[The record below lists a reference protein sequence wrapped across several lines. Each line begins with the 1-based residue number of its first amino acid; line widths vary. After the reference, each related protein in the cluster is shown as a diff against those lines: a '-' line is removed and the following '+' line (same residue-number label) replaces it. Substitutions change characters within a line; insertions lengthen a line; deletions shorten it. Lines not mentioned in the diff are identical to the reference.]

1 MGWLVKTTGSPVI
14 LARSAGIQLM
24 LVFVSLVKLTYKYY
38 FITKL
43 LVIFSRRLVIQ
54 FIENF
59 GSWSISWIPK
69 VFSPCGVAGLSSHQT
84 SFTPFCTM
92 RSRRTVKPPNFI
104 YPLLHH
110 AELPDCQA
118 TKLHLPPFSPCGVA
132 GLSSHQIVFTPNNYI
147 QGFQKYCYQRLFQQ
161 ISNNVPEQLL

>member
-1 MGWLVKTTGSPVI
+1 
-14 LARSAGIQLM
+14 M

-43 LVIFSRRLVIQ
+43 LVIFSRRL
-54 FIENF
+54 E
-59 GSWSISWIPK
+59 SSLLKISVVGQLAGYPK
-69 VFSPCGVAGLSSHQT
+69 FFHHAESPDCQATKLYLP
-84 SFTPFCTM
+84 PFFTM

-104 YPLLHH
+104 YPLFHH
-110 AELPDCQA
+110 AESPDCQA